1 MGVKGLLKYL
11 DKKLQAQ
18 EPEQLERGATL
29 IVDASGFLFHIFRNH
44 STSLEMKI
52 GDYQEWHIVFSVELK
67 KLLDFGLGLVFV
79 FDGKSQMKGI
89 NSF

>member
-11 DKKLQAQ
+11 DKKLQVQ

-44 STSLEMKI
+44 SSFEMKI
-52 GDYQEWHIVFSVELK
+52 GDYREWNIVFSAELK

-89 NSF
+89 NSH